1 MKKQAMNECNLE
13 YLYLINKLYLITF
26 VFSIFLN
33 ELETWNL
40 KLRSHGTPKV
50 LQRAIGFEANT
61 PVQYSPLV
69 QVVKS
74 KTLVVRFFKVCDWF
88 K

>member
-74 KTLVVRFFKVCDWF
+74 KTPSGTIL
-88 K
+88 